1 MSDVISVINL
11 HKIYKTGDIEVHALR
26 GISLCIEKSEFITIM
41 GSSGSGKSTFMNI
54 IGCLDRP
61 TRGEFYLDSV
71 DVSDISRDELANIRN
86 SKFGFVFQSFNL
98 LPRTNA
104 INNIELPLIYN
115 GTKSSIR
122 KKFSYEALRLVGL
135 EGRENHVPSQLSG
148 GEQQRVAIARAIV
161 NQPSIILAD
170 EPTGNLDSETS
181 NEIINIFRELNNQG
195 KTVIMITHEHDIAQF
210 GKRIVTFRDGLI
222 ISDEKTPNVK
232 NH

>member
-11 HKIYKTGDIEVHALR
+11 HKIYKTGDIEVHALK

-181 NEIINIFRELNNQG
+181 NEIMNIFRELNDQG

-210 GKRIVTFRDGLI
+210 GKRIVTFRDGLV
-222 ISDEKTPNVK
+222 ISDEKIPNVK

>member
-122 KKFSYEALRLVGL
+122 KKISYEALRLVGL

-181 NEIINIFRELNNQG
+181 NEIMNIFRELNNQG
-195 KTVIMITHEHDIAQF
+195 KTVMMITHEHDIAQF
-210 GKRIVTFRDGLI
+210 GKRIVAFRDGLI

-232 NH
+232 KH

>member
-122 KKFSYEALRLVGL
+122 KKISYEALRLVGL

-181 NEIINIFRELNNQG
+181 NEIMNIFRELNDQG

-210 GKRIVTFRDGLI
+210 GKRIVTFRDGLV
-222 ISDEKTPNVK
+222 ISDEKIPNVK

>member
-11 HKIYKTGDIEVHALR
+11 HKIYKTGDIEVHALK

-61 TRGEFYLDSV
+61 TRGEFYLDSM

-122 KKFSYEALRLVGL
+122 KELSYEALRLVGL

-181 NEIINIFRELNNQG
+181 NEIMNIFRELNNQG
-195 KTVIMITHEHDIAQF
+195 KTVMMITHEHDIAQF
-210 GKRIVTFRDGLI
+210 GKRIVTFKDGLV
-222 ISDEKTPNVK
+222 ISDEKIPNIK
-232 NH
+232 KH

>member
-11 HKIYKTGDIEVHALR
+11 HKIYKTGDIEVHALK

-61 TRGEFYLDSV
+61 TRGEFYLDSM

-122 KKFSYEALRLVGL
+122 KELSYEALRLVGL

-181 NEIINIFRELNNQG
+181 NEIMNIFRELNNQG
-195 KTVIMITHEHDIAQF
+195 KTVMMITHEHDIAQF
-210 GKRIVTFRDGLI
+210 GKRIVAFRDGLI

-232 NH
+232 KH

>member
-11 HKIYKTGDIEVHALR
+11 YKIYKTGDIEVHALR

-122 KKFSYEALRLVGL
+122 KELSYEALRLVGL

-181 NEIINIFRELNNQG
+181 NEIMNIFRELNNQG

-210 GKRIVTFRDGLI
+210 GKRTVTFKDGLV
-222 ISDEKTPNVK
+222 ISDEKIPNVK

>member
-122 KKFSYEALRLVGL
+122 KKLSYEALRLVGL

-161 NQPSIILAD
+161 NHPSIILAD

-181 NEIINIFRELNNQG
+181 NEIMNIFRELNDQG

-210 GKRIVTFRDGLI
+210 GKRIVAFRDGLI

-232 NH
+232 KH

>member
-1 MSDVISVINL
+1 MSDVISVKNL
-11 HKIYKTGDIEVHALR
+11 HKIYKTGDIKVHALR

-54 IGCLDRP
+54 IGCLDRQ

-86 SKFGFVFQSFNL
+86 SKIGFVFQSFNL

-122 KKFSYEALRLVGL
+122 KELSHEALRLVGL
-135 EGRENHVPSQLSG
+135 EGREKHLPTQLSG

-181 NEIINIFRELNNQG
+181 NEIMNIFRELNNQG

-210 GKRIVTFRDGLI
+210 GDRITTFKDGHI

-232 NH
+232 KH

>member
-1 MSDVISVINL
+1 MSDAISVINL

-26 GISLCIEKSEFITIM
+26 GISLCIQKSEFITIM

-122 KKFSYEALRLVGL
+122 KKLSYEALRLVGL

-181 NEIINIFRELNNQG
+181 NEIMNIFRELNNQG

-210 GKRIVTFRDGLI
+210 GKRIVTFKDGLV
-222 ISDEKTPNVK
+222 ISDEKIPNVK

>member
-11 HKIYKTGDIEVHALR
+11 HKIYKTGDIEVHALK

-181 NEIINIFRELNNQG
+181 NEIMNIFRELNNQG

-210 GKRIVTFRDGLI
+210 GKRIVAFRDGLI

-232 NH
+232 KH

>member
-1 MSDVISVINL
+1 
-11 HKIYKTGDIEVHALR
+11 
-26 GISLCIEKSEFITIM
+26 M

-181 NEIINIFRELNNQG
+181 NEIMNIFRELNNQG

>member
-181 NEIINIFRELNNQG
+181 NEIMNIFRELNDQG

-210 GKRIVTFRDGLI
+210 GKRIVAFKDGLI

-232 NH
+232 KH

>member
-1 MSDVISVINL
+1 MSDVISVTNL

-61 TRGEFYLDSV
+61 TRGKFYLDSV

-104 INNIELPLIYN
+104 INNVELPLIYN

-122 KKFSYEALRLVGL
+122 KELSYEALRIVGL
-135 EGRENHVPSQLSG
+135 EDRESHVPSQLSG

-181 NEIINIFRELNNQG
+181 KEIMNIFRELNDQG
-195 KTVIMITHEHDIAQF
+195 KTVMMITHEHDIAQF
-210 GKRIVTFRDGLI
+210 GKRIVTFKDGLI

-232 NH
+232 N

>member
-11 HKIYKTGDIEVHALR
+11 HKIYKTGDIEVHALK

-122 KKFSYEALRLVGL
+122 KELSYEALRLVGL

-181 NEIINIFRELNNQG
+181 NEIMNIFRELNNQG
-195 KTVIMITHEHDIAQF
+195 KTVMMITHEHDIAQF
-210 GKRIVTFRDGLI
+210 GKRIVAFRDGLI

-232 NH
+232 KH